1 MGKPG
6 FGECKDI
13 NVGGSDEILED
24 NWFIDI
30 RSDACGGADVEVRE
44 VQILRR
50 CRTGVEVDV
59 ATEQEEYAEE
69 KVRETMR
76 GIFLG
81 WRSRRGSEMADKG
94 EG

>member
-1 MGKPG
+1 M
-6 FGECKDI
+6 
-13 NVGGSDEILED
+13 
-24 NWFIDI
+24 
-30 RSDACGGADVEVRE
+30 
-44 VQILRR
+44 RR

-94 EG
+94 EGWGRAVGEEEVRYLVKRRTNRWGWKRLIEGQER